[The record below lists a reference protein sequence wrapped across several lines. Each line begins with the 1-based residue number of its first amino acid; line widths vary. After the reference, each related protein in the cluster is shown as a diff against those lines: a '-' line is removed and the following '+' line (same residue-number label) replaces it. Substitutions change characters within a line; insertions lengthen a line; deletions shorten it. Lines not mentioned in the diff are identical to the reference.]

1 MNSHLSSLARTYPH
15 TKFLRALAS
24 ELEFAVGSEREVL
37 PTLLVYKDGDVSE
50 ALVGFDRELRDAN
63 GGSTGWSREVVEE
76 VLIR

>member
-1 MNSHLSSLARTYPH
+1 
-15 TKFLRALAS
+15 
-24 ELEFAVGSEREVL
+24 
-37 PTLLVYKDGDVSE
+37 VYKDGDVSE